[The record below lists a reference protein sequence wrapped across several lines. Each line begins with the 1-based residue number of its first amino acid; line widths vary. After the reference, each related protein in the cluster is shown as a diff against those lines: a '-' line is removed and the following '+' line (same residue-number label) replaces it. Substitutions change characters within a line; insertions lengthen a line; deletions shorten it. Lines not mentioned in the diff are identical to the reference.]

1 MQQTKYMRIV
11 AAGMLMTLFAACAK
25 DDTIVPYDTTEGI
38 PCTVTLNVGAAP
50 APEIT
55 VTRADNS
62 LSALSSLKIFVYD
75 KDGQVCQNVAT
86 LSSTDITENGTY
98 RNGNGETLYK
108 VSIETTSGEKQLFA
122 IANYGSGY
130 WDQSGIDDLCE
141 QAEKG
146 ALTLAQLRDGV
157 ISLADNNF
165 NINTDGNLNL
175 PSITASNQMLISGWN
190 TGVVF
195 AAGNAGTGTVTYYG
209 SRGDFNDSVAI
220 KMQRSMAHISFNI
233 ASDSYTKTDD
243 NGVKHTC
250 RFTPSTFRV
259 YNIPMNILIGQTDEN
274 RTMADANKVQE
285 YLISASTNVGTNQS
299 GDYAFDFYMPENV
312 QEEGTSNVYAD
323 RDAWNYGGDQAS
335 TTGDGALPEEKTWTN
350 APQNSTFVV
359 IKGTYEETTGENED
373 PYYTANVN
381 YTVHLGDFS
390 GDTPNYG
397 NFSVVRNYKYT
408 YNMKVQGVDKIVV
421 EAKKTAGETH
431 QSGAEGD
438 VYDASQCVYNY
449 QLDAHYEQVFLE
461 YNLSTIAKAITT
473 KLGEYNQTQSDEAID
488 NAIADKL
495 ILVIQSEAMD
505 YTGGIGNVANKR
517 GSIKPYK
524 IYADAVR
531 GKSGQEAE
539 TAADNAKSD
548 ALNDDPTNHEQ
559 STPKKG
565 FDYKWVEFWPQ
576 SGTQLAAYPG
586 VSEWSRENISDF
598 SNKGAYGETVTEKS
612 KFLKDVYDVIVA
624 MGKVVKKIYKEET
637 VLTADRGEDGI
648 TITQSNNDYVA
659 RFTAFVNEYYYYR
672 HPLTGLKVTTWSV
685 MTNKI
690 PREMII
696 AMSTDVS
703 NDGNSS
709 YSQLHSYI
717 SQLSMQTFYS
727 SRSMSL
733 NAFGIE
739 SYNETPISYSFDGNT
754 LPESLNDPREPDAL
768 TQTDGRYNQ
777 IRLLRG
783 TPSQNGTYGSWGT
796 YINSS
801 QNGYF
806 STTTADRA
814 SHKLNNAY
822 KIKYAYSACLS
833 RNRDLNGNGTID
845 DNEVRWYLASVNEY
859 IRMGIGTN
867 ALSNLA
873 RLYMGA
879 KGDMVKSQY
888 PASYTD
894 EGALYYTSSRDTYN
908 GGGYSSSGQRIY
920 WAVERGAY
928 GGDSDSNGHPYT
940 NTPMRCIRILP
951 AHTDNQD
958 ITSVY
963 NVKSDPTYEW
973 DATKRILK
981 FKGRL
986 VDELYRQYV
995 SGVLMPHNEDSN
1007 ANSFYDGIYVA
1018 KEDVYEF
1025 QQDHWWEDPTKVT
1038 KKFPLAQIINYDGN
1052 QENPCADYH
1061 ETGDGGAVWR
1071 VPNLAELSALVAQGL
1086 INQDVEDACCTQ
1098 FSNMNVRFG
1107 FAFSSLVYCPGGGE
1121 NDTTVD
1127 KFGTRF
1133 AVRCVRDV
1141 PPGSTLLE

>member
-11 AAGMLMTLFAACAK
+11 AAGLLMTLFAACAK

-62 LSALSSLKIFVYD
+62 LSTLSSLKIFVYD
-75 KDGQVCQNVAT
+75 KDGQVCQNMAT

-98 RNGNGETLYK
+98 GNDTYGNDTDGNRNGETLYK
-108 VSIETTSGEKQLFA
+108 VSIETTSGKKQLFA
-122 IANYGSGY
+122 IANYRSGY
-130 WDQSGIDDLCE
+130 WDQSGIDSLCR
-141 QAEKG
+141 QAELG
-146 ALTLAQLRDGV
+146 ALTLAELCDEV
-157 ISLADNNF
+157 VSLSDNNF

-195 AAGNAGTGTVTYYG
+195 AAGNDGTGTVTDYG
-209 SRGDFNDSVAI
+209 TRGDSNGSVAI
-220 KMQRSMAHISFNI
+220 KMQRSMAHILFNI
-233 ASDSYTKTDD
+233 SSDSYTKYN

-259 YNIPMNILIGQTDEN
+259 YNIPMKILIGQTDET
-274 RTMADANKVQE
+274 RTMSDAEKVQE

-312 QEEGTSNVYAD
+312 QEKGTSKVYAD
-323 RDAWNYGGDQAS
+323 RDAWNYGDDQAS

-408 YNMKVQGVDKIVV
+408 YNMEVQGVDKIVV

-449 QLDAHYEQVFLE
+449 QLDAHYEQVFLQ
-461 YNLSTIAKAITT
+461 YNLSSMARSLASG
-473 KLGEYNQTQSDEAID
+473 LSDEELD

-531 GKSGQEAE
+531 GKSGDEAV
-539 TAADNAKSD
+539 TAAANAKSD
-548 ALNDDPTNHEQ
+548 ALDDDPANHGK

-586 VSEWSRENISDF
+586 VSAWSREDLDGF
-598 SNKGAYGETVTEKS
+598 SNEGAYGGDTTTYS
-612 KFLKDVYDVIVA
+612 GYLKDVYDVIVA

-672 HPLTGLKVTTWSV
+672 HPLTGLEVTTWSV

-754 LPESLNDPREPDAL
+754 LPEELNDPRESDAL

-777 IRLLRG
+777 IRLLQK

-879 KGDMVKSQY
+879 KGDMVKNQY
-888 PASYTD
+888 PASYTTD
-894 EGALYYTSSRDTYN
+894 GALYYTSSRDTYN
-908 GGGYSSSGQRIY
+908 GSGYSSSGQRLY

-928 GGDSDSNGHPYT
+928 GGDQYSNI
-940 NTPMRCIRILP
+940 PMRCIRILP
-951 AHTDNQD
+951 AHTNDQD

-973 DATKRILK
+973 DETKRILK

-1018 KEDVYEF
+1018 KEDVYEY
-1025 QQDHWWEDPTKVT
+1025 QQDHWWENKVT

-1061 ETGDGGAVWR
+1061 ETGDGRAVWR

-1098 FSNMNVRFG
+1098 FSNMDVRFG
-1107 FAFSSLVYCPGGGE
+1107 FAFSSLVYCPGGGDIE
-1121 NDTTVD
+1121 QYD
-1127 KFGTRF
+1127 GTF

-1141 PPGSTLLE
+1141 PPGSNLLE

>member
-11 AAGMLMTLFAACAK
+11 AAGLLITLFAACAK

-62 LSALSSLKIFVYD
+62 LSTLSSLKIFVYD
-75 KDGQVCQNVAT
+75 KDGQVCQNVTT

-98 RNGNGETLYK
+98 RNGNSETLYK

-130 WDQSGIDDLCE
+130 WDQSGIEKLCS

-157 ISLADNNF
+157 ISLANNNF

-195 AAGNAGTGTVTYYG
+195 TAAGNGSAGTVTDYG
-209 SRGDFNDSVAI
+209 TRGDRDYSVAI
-220 KMQRSMAHISFNI
+220 KMQRSMAHILFNI
-233 ASDSYTKTDD
+233 SSDSYTKYN

-259 YNIPMNILIGQTDEN
+259 YNIPMNILIGQTDET
-274 RTMADANKVQE
+274 RTMSDAEKVQK

-312 QEEGTSNVYAD
+312 QKPGTSQDYAD
-323 RDAWNYGGDQAS
+323 RDAWNYGDDQAS

-359 IKGTYEETTGENED
+359 IKGTYEETTGENDD

-390 GDTPNYG
+390 GNTNYD

-461 YNLSTIAKAITT
+461 YNLSTIAEAITT
-473 KLGEYNQTQSDEAID
+473 KLGAYAEANPSDKDID

-505 YTGGIGNVANKR
+505 YTHATATDDEPYTVQNKR
-517 GSIKPYK
+517 GTLSPYR
-524 IYADAVR
+524 IYANAVR
-531 GKSGQEAE
+531 N
-539 TAADNAKSD
+539 AADPAAAKENVLAGEGENLS
-548 ALNDDPTNHEQ
+548 PT
-559 STPKKG
+559 KG

-586 VSEWSRENISDF
+586 VSAWSRENLDGF
-598 SNKGAYGETVTEKS
+598 SNGGAYGGDPTTDS
-612 KFLKDVYDVIVA
+612 GYLKDVYDVIVA
-624 MGKVVKKIYKEET
+624 MGKVVKKIYKGEDVSTDDSE
-637 VLTADRGEDGI
+637 DDSEDGI
-648 TITQSNNDYVA
+648 IVTRSNNDYVA

-672 HPLTGLKVTTWSV
+672 HPLTGLEVTTWSV

-777 IRLLRG
+777 IRLLQE
-783 TPSQNGTYGSWGT
+783 TPSQNGTYGSWDT

-822 KIKYAYSACLS
+822 NIKYAYSACMS

-873 RLYMGA
+873 
-879 KGDMVKSQY
+879 
-888 PASYTD
+888 
-894 EGALYYTSSRDTYN
+894 
-908 GGGYSSSGQRIY
+908 
-920 WAVERGAY
+920 
-928 GGDSDSNGHPYT
+928 H
-940 NTPMRCIRILP
+940 
-951 AHTDNQD
+951 
-958 ITSVY
+958 
-963 NVKSDPTYEW
+963 
-973 DATKRILK
+973 
-981 FKGRL
+981 
-986 VDELYRQYV
+986 
-995 SGVLMPHNEDSN
+995 
-1007 ANSFYDGIYVA
+1007 
-1018 KEDVYEF
+1018 
-1025 QQDHWWEDPTKVT
+1025 
-1038 KKFPLAQIINYDGN
+1038 
-1052 QENPCADYH
+1052 
-1061 ETGDGGAVWR
+1061 
-1071 VPNLAELSALVAQGL
+1071 
-1086 INQDVEDACCTQ
+1086 
-1098 FSNMNVRFG
+1098 
-1107 FAFSSLVYCPGGGE
+1107 
-1121 NDTTVD
+1121 
-1127 KFGTRF
+1127 
-1133 AVRCVRDV
+1133 
-1141 PPGSTLLE
+1141 

>member
-11 AAGMLMTLFAACAK
+11 AAGLLMTLFAACAK

-62 LSALSSLKIFVYD
+62 LSTLSSLKIFVYD
-75 KDGQVCQNVAT
+75 KDGQVCQNVTT
-86 LSSTDITENGTY
+86 LSSTDITENDTY

-130 WDQSGIDDLCE
+130 WDQSGIEKLCK
-141 QAEKG
+141 QAEQG
-146 ALTLAQLRDGV
+146 ALTLAELRDGV
-157 ISLADNNF
+157 ISLANNNF

-190 TGVVF
+190 TRVVF
-195 AAGNAGTGTVTYYG
+195 AAGNAGTGTVTDYG
-209 SRGDFNDSVAI
+209 TRGDRDYSVAI
-220 KMQRSMAHISFNI
+220 KMQRSMAHILFNI
-233 ASDSYTKTDD
+233 SSDSYTKYN

-259 YNIPMNILIGQTDEN
+259 YNIPMNILIGQTDET
-274 RTMADANKVQE
+274 RTMSDAEKVQK

-312 QEEGTSNVYAD
+312 QKPGTSQDYAD
-323 RDAWNYGGDQAS
+323 RDAWNYGDDQAS

-359 IKGTYEETTGENED
+359 IKGTYEETTGENDD

-390 GDTPNYG
+390 GNTNYD

-449 QLDAHYEQVFLE
+449 QLDAHYEQVFLQ
-461 YNLSTIAKAITT
+461 YNLSSMARSLASG
-473 KLGEYNQTQSDEAID
+473 LSGEDLD

-531 GKSGQEAE
+531 GKSGDEAE
-539 TAADNAKSD
+539 TAAANAKSD
-548 ALNDDPTNHEQ
+548 ALNDDPANHGQ

-586 VSEWSRENISDF
+586 VSWWSREDL
-598 SNKGAYGETVTEKS
+598 KGFKNDGVYGGTATTES
-612 KFLKDVYDVIVA
+612 EHLKDVYDVIVA
-624 MGKVVKKIYKEET
+624 MGKVVKKIYKGET
-637 VLTADRGEDGI
+637 VLTADRGEDEDGI
-648 TITQSNNDYVA
+648 IVTRSNNDYVA

-672 HPLTGLKVTTWSV
+672 HPLTGLEVTTWSV

-754 LPESLNDPREPDAL
+754 LPESLNDPRESDAL

-777 IRLLRG
+777 IRLLQE

-822 KIKYAYSACLS
+822 NIKYAYSACLS

-873 RLYMGA
+873 RLYMGT

-894 EGALYYTSSRDTYN
+894 EGALYYTSSRDTYKEYN
-908 GGGYSSSGQRIY
+908 SWGYETYSSSGQRLY

-928 GGDSDSNGHPYT
+928 GGDQYSNI
-940 NTPMRCIRILP
+940 PMRCIRILP
-951 AHTDNQD
+951 AHTDDQD

-973 DATKRILK
+973 DEQNRIIK

-1018 KEDVYEF
+1018 EEDVYEF
-1025 QQDHWWEDPTKVT
+1025 QQDHSKVT

-1098 FSNMNVRFG
+1098 FSNMKVRFG

-1127 KFGTRF
+1127 KFGTTF